1 MRVKSFVV
9 LILAATA
16 VAAVGLLIPGC
27 EKTGAGKT
35 DMELKDKK
43 HGDQV
48 VLSPEVV
55 KNIGLTI
62 GQPMH
67 VILKQ
72 KFIAQGKVVVNP
84 DYVAHLNS
92 LVTGRVRKIYV
103 QIGDYVKQGD
113 PLFELE
119 SLEIA
124 NITADYIRAKAEYNA
139 QKANYER
146 IKALRAE
153 DIKAEK
159 DLITA
164 KAKYERAAAELKA
177 AADRKLHSLGFSDE
191 DVETMFST
199 KEHRRGILLVKSP
212 ISGYVTERNI
222 ELGQLI
228 QPDTDIMKV
237 IDNTRI
243 WVEAGVYE
251 KDYSHLKIGQPV
263 TITAT
268 ALPGKNYKGKVIKV
282 NKELQPESRTFKVF
296 IKIEKGKAELIPN
309 MFTTVTFEYTTPD
322 SVMVLPEEAV
332 QFDGSEYFVFI
343 HADSTTF
350 VRRDVTIGEKMD
362 SLVVIKEGL
371 GSTDQVVLRKAF
383 LVKSEMEKGSF
394 GEGGGD

>member
-1 MRVKSFVV
+1 MRMKYLVAFTS
-9 LILAATA
+9 AAIA
-16 VAAVGLLIPGC
+16 VSAFWFFLPGC
-27 EKTGAGKT
+27 GKTGADEAET
-35 DMELKDKK
+35 ELLEKK
-43 HGDQV
+43 HEAEV
-48 VLSPEVV
+48 VLPPEVI
-55 KNIGLTI
+55 KEIGLRVGTPTRTI
-62 GQPMH
+62 
-67 VILKQ
+67 LRQ

-103 QIGDYVKQGD
+103 QIGDYVKKGE

-146 IKALRAE
+146 IKTLREE

-159 DLITA
+159 DLISA
-164 KAKYERAAAELKA
+164 KAKFERAEAELKA

-191 DVETMFST
+191 DVENMYGS
-199 KEHRRGILLVKSP
+199 KEHRRGILVVKSP
-212 ISGYVTERNI
+212 INGYVTERNI

-251 KDYSHLKIGQPV
+251 KDYSHLKIGQTV

-268 ALPGKNYKGKVIKV
+268 ALPGKTYKGKVIKV

-309 MFTTVTFEYTTPD
+309 MFTTVAFEYTTPD
-322 SVMVLPEEAV
+322 SVIVLPEEAV
-332 QFDGSEYFVFI
+332 QFDGTEYFVFV
-343 HADSTTF
+343 AKSPGTF
-350 VRRDVTIGEKMD
+350 VRREVTIGEKMD
-362 SLVVIKEGL
+362 SLVVIRDGL
-371 GSTDQVVLRKAF
+371 ENTDQVVLSKAF
-383 LVKSEMEKGSF
+383 LVKSEMEKKSF
-394 GEGGGD
+394 GEGHGD

>member
-1 MRVKSFVV
+1 MKYFFSMTLAVFAVSAFWFV
-9 LILAATA
+9 LQ
-16 VAAVGLLIPGC
+16 GC
-27 EKTGAGKT
+27 GKTGAGET
-35 DMELKDKK
+35 ETELVEKK
-43 HGDQV
+43 HKAEV
-48 VLSPEVV
+48 VLSPDVV
-55 KNIGLTI
+55 KGIGLRTGTPTRTI
-62 GQPMH
+62 
-67 VILKQ
+67 LRQ

-103 QIGDYVKQGD
+103 QIGDYVKKGA

-146 IKALRAE
+146 IKTLREE
-153 DIKAEK
+153 DIKSEK
-159 DLITA
+159 DLIAA
-164 KAKYERAAAELKA
+164 KAKYERAEAELKA

-191 DVETMFST
+191 DVENMFGS

-251 KDYSHLKIGQPV
+251 KDYSHLKIGQTV
-263 TITAT
+263 IITAT
-268 ALPGKNYKGKVIKV
+268 ALPGKKYRGKVVKV
-282 NKELQPESRTFKVF
+282 NKELQAESRTFKVF
-296 IKIEKGKAELIPN
+296 IKINEGKAELIPN
-309 MFTTVTFEYTTPD
+309 MFTTVVFEYTTPD

-332 QFDGSEYFVFI
+332 QFDGADYFVFI
-343 HADSTTF
+343 TEDGNTF
-350 VRRDVTIGEKMD
+350 RRREVTIGQKMD
-362 SLVVIKEGL
+362 SLVVIKDGL
-371 GSTDQVVLRKAF
+371 ENTDRVVLSKAF
-383 LVKSEMEKGSF
+383 LVKSEMEKESF
-394 GEGGGD
+394 GEGHGD